1 MDSEELKPR
10 SRRALLAAAAGAAG
24 ALAASAALPLTAAA
38 ADPNDVV
45 LGAPN
50 SSLALT
56 SITQGTAAQ
65 GAFKATTTWPGAAGL
80 VGSTGDES
88 GIALN
93 TASTGVYGW
102 APTSASDTFFATG
115 VWGDSDDVGTYGSG
129 YVGVR
134 GDGFVGVYGS
144 GGTGGGV
151 GVYGQGDTGG
161 IGVQASGATATDVAL
176 QVTGKVRFSRSGRS
190 TIGAGRS
197 SIRVNLAGVSTSSRV
212 FAVLHS
218 NRSGR
223 YVRAV
228 VPTTGYFTIYLN
240 TTVSSS
246 TYVAWFVLN

>member
-1 MDSEELKPR
+1 MASEELKPR
-10 SRRALLAAAAGAAG
+10 SRRSLLAAAAGAAG
-24 ALAASAALPLTAAA
+24 AFAATAALPLTAAA

-50 SSLALT
+50 ASVTLT
-56 SITQGTAAQ
+56 SITQATDAVV
-65 GAFKATTTWPGAAGL
+65 AFKAKTATTGAAGL
-80 VGSTGDES
+80 VGSTGDETFIS
-88 GIALN
+88 TDTSL
-93 TASTGVYGW
+93 TGVYGW
-102 APTSASDTFFATG
+102 APASASDVTFSAG

-129 YVGVR
+129 TVGVR
-134 GDGFVGVYGS
+134 GDGLVGVIGV
-144 GGTGGGV
+144 GGTGGIGIRAIGASATEV
-151 GVYGQGDTGG
+151 GLAVE
-161 IGVQASGATATDVAL
+161 
-176 QVTGKVRFSRSGRS
+176 GKVRFSRSGRS
-190 TIGAGRS
+190 TIRAGRS
-197 SIRVNLAGVSTSSRV
+197 SIRVNLAGVSTGSRV